1 MDYIFLF
8 LGFVLLMLSGVFLIR
23 GSVSL
28 AIHFKVSKLVIGLV
42 VVSFGTSAPELFV
55 SLRAA
60 ILDHPDI
67 AIGNVIGSNIA
78 NIALVMGLTA
88 IILPI
93 KVKKKAIHFDWSVM
107 MLISL
112 LFYIFCLNTWLQLHE
127 GIIFIIILFV
137 FIFRSIY
144 KSRKEKLKTP
154 EKSILPKYNLF
165 VSLLFVIAAAVG
177 LMFGAEFLVNG
188 ASNIA
193 KDIGIDDRI
202 ISVSIIALGTSLP
215 ELATSIAAA
224 IRKELDIFIG
234 NIIGS
239 NIFNILSIL
248 GLTSIVKNPIK
259 INPMVLNFDIF
270 WMLGIALLL
279 FLFLLPL
286 KKAIMTRWKGLVFVV
301 IYIAYIYLAFTT
313 RGLT

>member
-28 AIHFKVSKLVIGLV
+28 ARHFKVSKLVIGLV

-127 GIIFIIILFV
+127 GIIFIIILTA
-137 FIFRSIY
+137 FIFRSIH
-144 KSRKEKLKTP
+144 KSRKEKLRTP
-154 EKSILPKYNLF
+154 EKLLLPKYNLF
-165 VSLLFVIAAAVG
+165 ISILFVIAAAGG

-193 KDIGIDDRI
+193 RVIGIDDRI

-224 IRKELDIFIG
+224 VRKELDIFIG

-239 NIFNILSIL
+239 NIFNILTIL
-248 GLTSIVKNPIK
+248 GITSIVKNPIK
-259 INPMVLNFDIF
+259 INSMVLSFDIF

-286 KKAIMTRWKGLVFVV
+286 RKAIISRWKGLVFVA
-301 IYIAYIYLAFTT
+301 IYIAYIYLAFTVN
-313 RGLT
+313 GA

>member
-28 AIHFKVSKLVIGLV
+28 ARHFKVSKLVIGLV

-127 GIIFIIILFV
+127 GIIFIIILTA
-137 FIFRSIY
+137 FIFRSIH
-144 KSRKEKLKTP
+144 KSRKEKLKPP
-154 EKSILPKYNLF
+154 EKLILPKYNLF
-165 VSLLFVIAAAVG
+165 VSLLFVIAAAGG
-177 LMFGAEFLVNG
+177 LMFGFK
-188 ASNIA
+188 S
-193 KDIGIDDRI
+193 
-202 ISVSIIALGTSLP
+202 
-215 ELATSIAAA
+215 
-224 IRKELDIFIG
+224 
-234 NIIGS
+234 
-239 NIFNILSIL
+239 
-248 GLTSIVKNPIK
+248 
-259 INPMVLNFDIF
+259 
-270 WMLGIALLL
+270 
-279 FLFLLPL
+279 
-286 KKAIMTRWKGLVFVV
+286 
-301 IYIAYIYLAFTT
+301 
-313 RGLT
+313 